1 MAIRERIGYPD
12 EIVTDD
18 NKLNSEYEEVSLHK
32 RQENYKRVF
41 REGNVHLLPCPSEC
55 TEQGKGGAVTS
66 QAGGAEPA
74 QDVTA
79 DVTGSGGIPRTRP
92 RSEGIM

>member
-1 MAIRERIGYPD
+1 M
-12 EIVTDD
+12 
-18 NKLNSEYEEVSLHK
+18 
-32 RQENYKRVF
+32 
-41 REGNVHLLPCPSEC
+41 
-55 TEQGKGGAVTS
+55 TS

>member
-32 RQENYKRVF
+32 RQEK
-41 REGNVHLLPCPSEC
+41 
-55 TEQGKGGAVTS
+55 
-66 QAGGAEPA
+66 
-74 QDVTA
+74 
-79 DVTGSGGIPRTRP
+79 
-92 RSEGIM
+92 